1 MNDFP
6 GPRALSSGIQE
17 STTHKRFSALFAV
30 MRCLGIPTRVITNFD
45 SGHDTDGNLIIDEYY
60 DNTGRILE
68 NKKDAVW

>member
-6 GPRALSSGIQE
+6 GRRALSSGIQE
-17 STTHKRFSALFAV
+17 STTRKRFSALFAV